1 MQNSLQSSSI
11 KHPADWNEVQ
21 HLSGLLY
28 GSNLEFLPHSAS
40 TNSKHMS
47 PLPIQLIM
55 YCLTKYMAISI
66 SSPIENSFLLKQVQF
81 VPSDDY
87 VLCIQTMNS
96 ARHARDLGNQD
107 PVQDSYANNYTNE
120 ELSADDGS
128 SSTDRSDSQEP
139 DDDASFFD
147 PEEYASRIQENIM
160 ESTSCHS
167 IHKISHRPAPTA
179 ADTSGYLLRT
189 TFSDDDPTRP
199 PYQLPTLNSGTFG
212 TIVSIISL
220 NDEGFASLWKGNS
233 AHFLRDLMFSW
244 VQPTVSDILSSV
256 LSIPMDD
263 TPLSYSENPTAA
275 AGLLVASHAI
285 SGILF
290 SPLELVQTRRVVQT
304 SKRHL
309 RKYKSIWGTI
319 ATIIRE
325 EYPNRPL
332 DIFFSSNLLV
342 PSLAFHILSP
352 VFKYLG
358 PLVIERGV
366 GVDED
371 GNPLVHMLCQ
381 ISFVLV
387 ELAVMLPIETIRK
400 RLMCQV
406 VRRTSIRQPG
416 IRKSG
421 GHEEQELHTLVQTS
435 PFPYTDSLNCLYR
448 IIKEE
453 GGVRN
458 GRGKNSEST
467 WGHRRHDGASRS
479 SKPNHRRTTPNR
491 LLWRFSALYRGF
503 SARFMASVSLIFL
516 QAIVKLL
523 EIDSD

>member
-160 ESTSCHS
+160 
-167 IHKISHRPAPTA
+167 
-179 ADTSGYLLRT
+179 D
-189 TFSDDDPTRP
+189 
-199 PYQLPTLNSGTFG
+199 
-212 TIVSIISL
+212 IISL

>member
-1 MQNSLQSSSI
+1 
-11 KHPADWNEVQ
+11 
-21 HLSGLLY
+21 
-28 GSNLEFLPHSAS
+28 
-40 TNSKHMS
+40 
-47 PLPIQLIM
+47 
-55 YCLTKYMAISI
+55 
-66 SSPIENSFLLKQVQF
+66 
-81 VPSDDY
+81 
-87 VLCIQTMNS
+87 
-96 ARHARDLGNQD
+96 
-107 PVQDSYANNYTNE
+107 
-120 ELSADDGS
+120 
-128 SSTDRSDSQEP
+128 
-139 DDDASFFD
+139 
-147 PEEYASRIQENIM
+147 
-160 ESTSCHS
+160 
-167 IHKISHRPAPTA
+167 
-179 ADTSGYLLRT
+179 
-189 TFSDDDPTRP
+189 
-199 PYQLPTLNSGTFG
+199 
-212 TIVSIISL
+212 
-220 NDEGFASLWKGNS
+220 
-233 AHFLRDLMFSW
+233 MFSW

-309 RKYKSIWGTI
+309 R
-319 ATIIRE
+319 
-325 EYPNRPL
+325 N
-332 DIFFSSNLLV
+332 
-342 PSLAFHILSP
+342 P

>member
-220 NDEGFASLWKGNS
+220 NDE
-233 AHFLRDLMFSW
+233 DLHLCGK
-244 VQPTVSDILSSV
+244 PTVSDILSSV

-358 PLVIERGV
+358 PLVIER
-366 GVDED
+366 
-371 GNPLVHMLCQ
+371 
-381 ISFVLV
+381 

-458 GRGKNSEST
+458 GR
-467 WGHRRHDGASRS
+467 
-479 SKPNHRRTTPNR
+479 
-491 LLWRFSALYRGF
+491 
-503 SARFMASVSLIFL
+503 
-516 QAIVKLL
+516 AIVKLL